1 MLGFLRTY
9 LVQVDCG
16 LPELVLGL
24 VEVSHADLSKVTWM
38 VLVEIGS
45 VVMLTTSH
53 TATSW
58 MLAVL
63 SNATVTGGN
72 MAAAREKK
80 QMVSILMASFD
91 DGMSFRKPVNARTP
105 QIRDC
110 VKIELEELTAS
121 LSLKVW

>member
-1 MLGFLRTY
+1 MQRQVYCAPASRPHHTIRSTERRFFPRKLEFLRTY
-9 LVQVDCG
+9 LVQVDYG

-24 VEVSHADLSKVTWM
+24 VVISHADLSKVTWM
-38 VLVEIGS
+38 VSVEIGS

-72 MAAAREKK
+72 MAAAKE
-80 QMVSILMASFD
+80 LC
-91 DGMSFRKPVNARTP
+91 DG
-105 QIRDC
+105 
-110 VKIELEELTAS
+110 
-121 LSLKVW
+121 